1 MEKIFENVNLDG
13 LLERVSA
20 ITHEVKIVSH
30 CNKRAEILRGF
41 FESNNIR
48 ADILPNDIVPMDS
61 WVYIVAD
68 ETPARDYSWQA
79 GSCMFDMFNVI
90 PAQDS
95 EKWAFDFDAG
105 IWELITPNYQLP
117 TWMVSFFDDTVIH
130 IWPEL
135 AAMQDKIHTLFAS
148 ANGDHPVDH
157 IPTHVYIEDIKKA
170 FAAGKTKIIMYNGDE
185 TLQGLGLFKTQRI
198 AEYFKDYV
206 PPNTFFYVTAGIT
219 AKDFYDKWHSDLNW
233 DYYVHMMS
241 SYRFEIIFKK
251 DFVTQPDEVKTIL
264 SEEYIP
270 RKRSKDFVCFNR
282 VPRWHRIDL
291 LGRVHEKGLLDRAYY
306 SFRPDESMVH
316 IMTYEGSG
324 APDAKYGTVA
334 KRYREVEPLLPLE
347 INRTDER
354 DNPVDLNV
362 DDVFWHRESMF
373 SVVCETL
380 FHAPESHAYNGLQHY
395 GALFLSEKIYKPFIY
410 KHPFV
415 MVAQPL
421 MLAEL
426 RKCGYKTFSPY
437 IDETYDLI
445 QDDNL
450 RMAAI
455 VDEIERLCNLS
466 DSEKIEFEKNVAE
479 IVEHNHRWLLTDKD
493 LTTNNVIP
501 YFFDS
506 ND

>member
-1 MEKIFENVNLDG
+1 MEKIFENVNLNA
-13 LLERVSA
+13 LLERVTA
-20 ITHEVKIVSH
+20 ITHEVKIVCHSGD
-30 CNKRAEILRGF
+30 RAKLLTEF
-41 FESNNIR
+41 FQGNNIR
-48 ADILPNDIVPMDS
+48 ADILPHDVVPMDS
-61 WVYIVAD
+61 WVFVVAD
-68 ETPARDYSWQA
+68 ETPCRNYQWQA
-79 GSCMFDMFNVI
+79 GSCMFDMFDI
-90 PAQDS
+90 AGSCDS
-95 EKWAFDFDAG
+95 EKWVFDFAAD
-105 IWELITPNYQLP
+105 IWELETPDYQLP
-117 TWMVSFFDDTVIH
+117 KWMVCFFDDTIKHV
-130 IWPEL
+130 WPEL
-135 AAMQDKIHTLFAS
+135 ATMEDKIHTIFAS
-148 ANGDHPVDH
+148 ANGDHPVNH
-157 IPTHVYIEDIKKA
+157 IPTHVYIEEIKQA
-170 FAAGKTKIIMYNGDE
+170 FADGKTKIIMYNGDE

-219 AKDFYDKWHSDLNW
+219 AKDFYDQWHNELNW
-233 DYYVHMMS
+233 NYYVHMMS

-251 DFVTQPDEVKTIL
+251 DFITQPDEVKTIL

-282 VPRWHRIDL
+282 VPRWHRVDL
-291 LGRVHEKGLLDRAYY
+291 LGRLYQKGLIERAYY
-306 SFRPDESMVH
+306 SFRSDHGLDYALDHLEDSALGDVL
-316 IMTYEGSG
+316 T
-324 APDAKYGTVA
+324 
-334 KRYREVEPLLPLE
+334 RYRAVEHLLPLE
-347 INRTDER
+347 INRTEER

-362 DDVFWHRESMF
+362 DDVYWHRESMF

-380 FHAPESHAYNGLQHY
+380 YHEPDSHVYNSLQHY
-395 GALFLSEKIYKPFIY
+395 GALFLSEKIYKPFVY

-437 IDETYDLI
+437 IDETYDII

-455 VDEIERLCNLS
+455 VCEIERLCNLS
-466 DSEKIEFEKNVAE
+466 DSEKIEFEKNIAE
-479 IVEHNHRWLLTDKD
+479 IVEHNHKWLLTDKD